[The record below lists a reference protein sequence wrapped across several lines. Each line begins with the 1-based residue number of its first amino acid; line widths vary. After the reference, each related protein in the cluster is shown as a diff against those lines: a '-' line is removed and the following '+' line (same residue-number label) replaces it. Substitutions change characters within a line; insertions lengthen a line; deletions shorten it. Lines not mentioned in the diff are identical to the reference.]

1 MQNPYPKDYG
11 IKLSHAVWTKEITWH
26 DIKIKIL
33 FNESGCGY
41 PIMEHI
47 EIRTENKQKLPI
59 TDTGYLSHFVPWTI
73 IEPYGDA
80 VGFIKAWLDDAS
92 TKKSWQKHVKN
103 SRQLTLF

>member
-47 EIRTENKQKLPI
+47 EIRTKNKQKLHKLLI
-59 TDTGYLSHFVPWTI
+59 KGINKSLLDGYNTVKELKI
-73 IEPYGDA
+73 GLIRM
-80 VGFIKAWLDDAS
+80 S
-92 TKKSWQKHVKN
+92 T
-103 SRQLTLF
+103 